1 MAHPFV
7 DEISNIIDLGTSSV
21 QVHRQQQAELLNLV
35 SNLRA
40 DEQAFYDKIN
50 YNGKKITSARDLN
63 LLIKDIDSNIKIGTL
78 LPNGEV
84 EKKLSKLYILSDN
97 SKGDWTANQRK
108 IMVRVMNKLIED
120 GMQYIDKK
128 VVNSRAAATLLSDVR
143 NRAIAAFQ
151 AGLVKNVKISPK
163 KTIVD
168 PSTISSY
175 LLSEEELLG
184 EESLNI
190 KFNTIRG
197 SQAARDFNYELNEN
211 RELIKLEIIS
221 EGNGKFVPLKNISE
235 EMAAYLLSIAKD
247 ILESEDDQ
255 VLLQGDS
262 LIATHDGPIPIGNAK
277 LDILKQDT
285 VNILKELIPSYSSAI
300 DHFAPQIAIG
310 RALPNIRG
318 FLGEMRASLLMYTL
332 FGEGAAMELIS
343 TGLQDKIRMSAD
355 GALQE
360 APIDFVV
367 KSLNILYGFQV
378 KNTISAS
385 YSWEG
390 EMGASS
396 FYLQRLQVHMTP
408 EERDFYGAFSYN
420 QPLTS
425 DRVRGDW
432 EDWELYGKVYQGFIN
447 NFNSTFADVFK
458 SLAPNIIRLL
468 TRTEGGNIGVFEEH
482 DALTNNFFIMQDK
495 IIAAS
500 DIVQALIDNKN
511 VRMNFNMIASENI
524 KNQWYYG
531 KPNIINY
538 NPDNTKIDYEVTL
551 NYKTLFKS
559 AYNLS

>member
-21 QVHRQQQAELLNLV
+21 QVHRQQQAELSNLV

-40 DEQAFYDKIN
+40 SEQAFYDKIDCR
-50 YNGKKITSARDLN
+50 GKKITSARDLN
-63 LLIKDIDSNIKIGTL
+63 LLIKDIDKDDKIGAL

-84 EKKLSKLYILSDN
+84 EKKLSQLYILSDT
-97 SKGDWTANQRK
+97 SKGDWSANQRA
-108 IMVRVMNKLIED
+108 IMAKVMNKLIAD
-120 GMQYIDKK
+120 GMQYIDRK

-151 AGLVKNVKISPK
+151 AGLVKNVNISPR

-175 LLSEEELLG
+175 LLMEEELLG
-184 EESLNI
+184 EESLDI

-211 RELIKLEIIS
+211 REIIKLEIIS
-221 EGNGKFVPLKNISE
+221 ESNGKFIPLKNISE

-247 ILESEDDQ
+247 VLESEDDR
-255 VLLQGDS
+255 VLLQGNS
-262 LIATHDGPIPIGNAK
+262 LVAAQDGPIPIGNAK
-277 LDILKQDT
+277 LEVLKQDT
-285 VNILKELIPSYSSAI
+285 VNILKELMPSYSSAI
-300 DHFAPQIAIG
+300 EHFAPQIAIG
-310 RALPNIRG
+310 RALPNVRG
-318 FLGEMRASLLMYTL
+318 FLGEMRASLLMYAL
-332 FGEGAAMELIS
+332 FGESAAMELVS

-367 KSLNILYGFQV
+367 KSLNMLYGFQV

-390 EMGASS
+390 EMGAGS
-396 FYLQRLQVHMTP
+396 FYLQRLQVSMTP
-408 EERDFYGAFSYN
+408 EERNFYGAFSYN
-420 QPLTS
+420 QPLAD

-432 EDWELYGKVYQGFIN
+432 EDWALYRNIYQGFTN
-447 NFNSTFADVFK
+447 NFNSTFVDVFK

-468 TRTEGGNIGVFEEH
+468 TRTEGGNVGIFEGH

-495 IIAAS
+495 IITAS
-500 DIVQALIDNKN
+500 DIVQALIDSKN
-511 VRMNFNMIASENI
+511 VRMNFGMVASENT

-531 KPNIINY
+531 KPNIIDY